1 MECWSDSWLRYGW
14 QKVMS
19 VNAQDVIGWC
29 THCPWGLGQS
39 SASSFVLLN
48 SLCWCQSQESWEES
62 TVSIPRN
69 VYKTEKTSLQKWPL
83 VSCPTV
89 IVILFSFTCSPIA
102 LPVGLR
108 WIDTCHVCRLVKQF
122 LWIIVVAS
130 VYAGNLLTP
139 SLGAM
144 WSLLSCCSIR
154 GENHCL

>member
-1 MECWSDSWLRYGW
+1 MTVDYDMVGR
-14 QKVMS
+14 K
-19 VNAQDVIGWC
+19 
-29 THCPWGLGQS
+29 
-39 SASSFVLLN
+39 
-48 SLCWCQSQESWEES
+48 WCQSMLKTWLADVPTVLGGWANLVHHHSCCS
-62 TVSIPRN
+62 TLYVGVSLKRVGRSQRSVFPEMYIR
-69 VYKTEKTSLQKWPL
+69 EKTSLQKWPL
-83 VSCPTV
+83 VSCLTV

>member
-1 MECWSDSWLRYGW
+1 MTVDYDMVGR
-14 QKVMS
+14 K
-19 VNAQDVIGWC
+19 
-29 THCPWGLGQS
+29 
-39 SASSFVLLN
+39 
-48 SLCWCQSQESWEES
+48 WCQSMLKTWLADVPTVLGGWANLVHHHSCCSTLYVGVSLESWEES

-69 VYKTEKTSLQKWPL
+69 VYKREKTSLQKWPL
-83 VSCPTV
+83 ASCPTV
-89 IVILFSFTCSPIA
+89 IVILFSFTCRTIA

-108 WIDTCHVCRLVKQF
+108 WNHTCLVCRLVQQF